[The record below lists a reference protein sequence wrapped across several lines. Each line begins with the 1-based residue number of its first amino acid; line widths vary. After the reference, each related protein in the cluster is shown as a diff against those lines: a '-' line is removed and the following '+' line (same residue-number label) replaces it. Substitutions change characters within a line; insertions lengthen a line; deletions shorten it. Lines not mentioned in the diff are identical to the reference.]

1 MARPT
6 KFSQELADQ
15 ICQRVA
21 TTSFGLVKIC
31 EEFEIDYATIKR
43 WLISNPEFCAKY
55 EKAKQDQCD
64 VLADEIMTIA
74 DNKDDDYTQG
84 EFGKVGNSTNVAR
97 ARLQIDARKWIASKL
112 KPKKWG
118 DKVDVDL
125 TSNGEQIKININ
137 LPNPNNES

>member
-6 KFSQELADQ
+6 KFSQELAD
-15 ICQRVA
+15 
-21 TTSFGLVKIC
+21 KIC
-31 EEFEIDYATIKR
+31 EMISNSAHGLRKICDDNNISYAIIKV
-43 WLISNPEFCAKY
+43 WLKTNPEFLAQY

-64 VLADEIMTIA
+64 VLADEILAIA

-137 LPNPNNES
+137 LPNPNGD